1 MDAVAVLLILTLAV
15 PVLAAHARAD
25 VGKAKDT
32 SIQSV
37 NRTLK
42 GDQLRIPAVPGV
54 QLIRTPRSASPSP
67 AECRSQAGA
76 TFSPFEPEVPGR
88 CVG

>member
-1 MDAVAVLLILTLAV
+1 MDALAVLLIFSLAI

-25 VGKAKDT
+25 VGDT
-32 SIQSV
+32 RGASIQSV

-42 GDQLRIPAVPGV
+42 GDQLRISAAPDV
-54 QLIRTPRSASPSP
+54 QLIQAPRSTSPSP
-67 AECRSQAGA
+67 PECQSEADA
-76 TFSPFEPEVPGR
+76 AFSPFAPEVPGR